1 MLNFPSFFNAQV
13 GGYEIEQSLRFNS
26 ADSAYLNRT
35 PASEGNRKTWTW
47 SGWVKYTVK
56 NNSST
61 YNQPL
66 IWTASGGTTG
76 ISFSQHPN
84 TAHRIYVY
92 NANPNIETTQFFRDP
107 SSWYHIVAVIDTTQA
122 TASNRTK
129 LYINGVQVTDLVA
142 AAYPT
147 QNTGGDINNTVE
159 HNIGKQIA
167 QSRYLDAYLAEI
179 NFIDGSALAPT
190 DFGEYDNNGV
200 WRPIEYTGSY
210 GTNGYYLKFDPS
222 ATNGV
227 GHDHSGN
234 GNNWTAN
241 NFDTTNSTAATYD
254 VMSDTPTTNYCTW
267 NPLSN
272 NGVTISN
279 GNLDTSGGASGNC
292 KGTLGM
298 TSGKWYWEFSNMV
311 TGTGTP
317 FVMGLAHVDGYT
329 PNGHDNWRRAV
340 YFYTDG
346 SGNSNVRRFENG
358 SNVSIVTV
366 PSSIRQFYAS
376 DVLQIAF
383 DADTGKVWT
392 GKNNSWLDSS
402 GGFTGNP
409 STGANPTH
417 TFPDTTI
424 PMTPLRDHAG
434 VAISATA
441 NFGQRAFAYTPPTG
455 FKH

>member
-13 GGYEIEQSLRFNS
+13 GGYEIDQSLRFNS

-129 LYINGVQVTDLVA
+129 LYINGVQVTDLAA

-210 GTNGYYLKFDPS
+210 GSQGYYLKFDPS
-222 ATNGV
+222 ATNGI

-254 VMSDTPTTNYCTW
+254 VMSDTPTTNWATL
-267 NPLSN
+267 NAVDPSSAPLSE
-272 NGVTISN
+272 
-279 GNLDTSGGASGNC
+279 GNLKVTGTSGGWSHRRSTFAMS
-292 KGTLGM
+292 
-298 TSGKWYWEFSNMV
+298 SGKWYWEATVFFTGSDYSHTGVVKAEAAFDNHV
-311 TGTGTP
+311 GQNAYGWGFQSDDGKIYNNGSGTSYGSGVATGT
-317 FVMGLAHVDGYT
+317 
-329 PNGHDNWRRAV
+329 
-340 YFYTDG
+340 
-346 SGNSNVRRFENG
+346 
-358 SNVSIVTV
+358 
-366 PSSIRQFYAS
+366 
-376 DVLQIAF
+376 VLGVAF
-383 DADTGKVWT
+383 DADTGKMWVRNAS
-392 GKNNSWLDSS
+392 GYYNSGDPAA
-402 GGFTGNP
+402 GT
-409 STGANPTH
+409 NPTMH
-417 TFPDTTI
+417 DSN
-424 PMTPLRDHAG
+424 AG
-434 VAISATA
+434 NRSLILLSYRYCVS
-441 NFGQRAFAYTPPTG
+441 QKCWR
-455 FKH
+455 